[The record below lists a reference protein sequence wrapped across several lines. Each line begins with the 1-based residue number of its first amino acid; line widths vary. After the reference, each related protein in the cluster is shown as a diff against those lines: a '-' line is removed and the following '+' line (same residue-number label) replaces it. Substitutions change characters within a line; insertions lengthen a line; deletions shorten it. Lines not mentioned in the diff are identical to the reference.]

1 MSKMGPNYHKK
12 DENNGGLVIAIILII
27 LAIAFNKQPPLPE
40 GCHLT
45 PSVDVGGS
53 EVECD

>member
-1 MSKMGPNYHKK
+1 MKEK
-12 DENNGGLVIAIILII
+12 DTMDPKTVIIIILLII
-27 LAIAFNKQPPLPE
+27 IANFIFDFAPALPE

>member
-1 MSKMGPNYHKK
+1 MK
-12 DENNGGLVIAIILII
+12 DDLDPRTVIIVILLAVIAGLISQERGQ
-27 LAIAFNKQPPLPE
+27 LPPN
-40 GCHLT
+40 CHLT